1 MREKF
6 ELIMALYKKHID
18 TMEPYRYLLGDGIAP
33 ISDAWYEDIYR
44 VGEFIGVDR
53 NWCDACFDFVYQ
65 GYCDF
70 TLDSGEEYVAETMD
84 EFMYAWCH

>member
-6 ELIMALYKKHID
+6 ELIMSLFEKYLD
-18 TMEPYRYLLGDGIAP
+18 TMGPYNQLLGDGMSS
-33 ISDAWYEDIYR
+33 ISETWYESIYQ

-53 NWCDACFDFVYQ
+53 EWCEICFDFVYD
-65 GYCDF
+65 GYCHF
-70 TLDSGEEYVAETMD
+70 ILDSGEEYIAETMD